1 MNHCETSRNSQ
12 CCRSPQD
19 QPADKKNTKMGSL
32 LLTRARFVAATIR
45 FSFTCRPWQR
55 WRSSWTGDLLSN
67 PYRPRV
73 GDVVTEKLL
82 ASRAKKFSVM
92 IWATVTRKSRT
103 ELHLSQQVSNAANL
117 MLFKV
122 QESGRLEP
130 GIHRRGGIR
139 NVPTKG

>member
-55 WRSSWTGDLLSN
+55 WRLSWTGDLLSN

-73 GDVVTEKLL
+73 GDVATEKLL
-82 ASRAKKFSVM
+82 ASPATKFFVT
-92 IWATVTRKSRT
+92 IWATVTRKLIT
-103 ELHLSQQVSNAANL
+103 ELHLSQKVSNAPIFD
-117 MLFKV
+117 LFKLHA
-122 QESGRLEP
+122 SGRLQR

-139 NVPTKG
+139 TVPTRG